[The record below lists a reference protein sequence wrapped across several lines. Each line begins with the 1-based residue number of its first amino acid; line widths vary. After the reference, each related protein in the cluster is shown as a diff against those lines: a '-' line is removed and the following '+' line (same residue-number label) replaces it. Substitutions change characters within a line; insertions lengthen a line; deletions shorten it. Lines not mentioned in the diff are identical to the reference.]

1 MSEASSHTHK
11 STRPFSIISC
21 DDANTQQTHN
31 KHMHTHTHTH
41 ASFFCAERI
50 CDSPKS
56 PGSALVAQSIASRIT
71 GFRHVTTS
79 LSWDRSKRRPARSY
93 GLQLDERASTMV
105 LGSAGGPPR
114 GLAVFALLHGELE
127 GHQADPSTTIGC
139 TTCSNSSTKC
149 RDAPDLGNCT
159 KQKHK
164 HLYKNLNYK
173 KTLQKPNLLI
183 K

>member
-41 ASFFCAERI
+41 THTSFFCAERI

-105 LGSAGGPPR
+105 LGRLREAPLHEADRSFDAAMPTSSRWRPR
-114 GLAVFALLHGELE
+114 ELHGAMAPRMLPASRKRQEW
-127 GHQADPSTTIGC
+127 
-139 TTCSNSSTKC
+139 SSSGA
-149 RDAPDLGNCT
+149 RQGA
-159 KQKHK
+159 
-164 HLYKNLNYK
+164 HLKLA
-173 KTLQKPNLLI
+173 
-183 K
+183 

>member
-31 KHMHTHTHTH
+31 KHMHTHTHT
-41 ASFFCAERI
+41 SFFCAERI

-114 GLAVFALLHGELE
+114 SIAVLHCSTGNLKATKRILPQPLVARHVQTLRRSAAMPRTLE
-127 GHQADPSTTIGC
+127 TAQNKSINTF
-139 TTCSNSSTKC
+139 TK
-149 RDAPDLGNCT
+149 T
-159 KQKHK
+159 
-164 HLYKNLNYK
+164 
-173 KTLQKPNLLI
+173 
-183 K
+183 